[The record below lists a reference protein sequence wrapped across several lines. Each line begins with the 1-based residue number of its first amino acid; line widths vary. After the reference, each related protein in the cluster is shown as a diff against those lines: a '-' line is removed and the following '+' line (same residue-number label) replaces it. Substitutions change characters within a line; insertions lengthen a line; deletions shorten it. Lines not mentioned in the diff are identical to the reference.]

1 MTKVRAE
8 VFMLYVDWASSI
20 GTLGLCVA
28 LLAACANPEVPPAQ
42 TAVCPA
48 ADKCPAGT
56 QCTPIAAPAQ
66 PVAAEPPRNAKSVQ
80 PRYYEMKGSLVR
92 ELHADLTGKDY
103 ELLIGLPPSFEKEPD
118 RRYPTLYV
126 LDGQWD
132 YKLLDSIAG
141 GLRYDEV
148 MPEMVIVGLSY
159 GGSKPDYD
167 ALRADDY
174 VPTHAKDFQGNEKG
188 GGASRFL
195 SWLETVVLPLV
206 EHDYRGDSAHRILSG
221 SSFGGLFALYALFE
235 KPELFESYVS
245 MSPAVG
251 WDNGYIFKR
260 EREFRK
266 THPTLDR
273 RLWLSVGSEEWP
285 DLRKGALEFFKQVK
299 NSKYASLALK
309 VQTIEGERHAGNKP
323 EAYNRAMRFVS
334 EPLMPKKALAH

>member
-1 MTKVRAE
+1 
-8 VFMLYVDWASSI
+8 MLYVDRASLVGSF
-20 GTLGLCVA
+20 GLCIAVT
-28 LLAACANPEVPPAQ
+28 AACAHPAAPPAQ

-48 ADKCPAGT
+48 VEKCPSGM
-56 QCTPIAAPAQ
+56 QCTPIAAVPVP
-66 PVAAEPPRNAKSVQ
+66 PVAAEPAHDAKPIR

-92 ELHADLTGKDY
+92 ELHSDSTGKDY
-103 ELLIGLPPSFEKEPD
+103 ELLIGLPPSFEKEPG

-159 GGSKPDYD
+159 GGTNPDYD
-167 ALRADDY
+167 ALRSDDY
-174 VPTHAKDFQGNEKG
+174 VPTLAKDYEGNEKG
-188 GGASRFL
+188 GGAARFL
-195 SWLETVVLPLV
+195 RWLETVVIPLV
-206 EHDYRGDSAHRILSG
+206 EQDYRGDSAHRILSG
-221 SSFGGLFALYALFE
+221 SSFGGLFALYVLFE
-235 KPELFESYVS
+235 NPDLFESYIS

-266 THPTLDR
+266 THPRLDH
-273 RLWLSVGSEEWP
+273 RLWLSVGSREWP
-285 DLRKGALEFFKQVK
+285 DFRKGALDFFKQIQK
-299 NSKYASLALK
+299 SNYASLALQ
-309 VQTIEGERHAGNKP
+309 VHSIEGEGHAGNKP

-334 EPLMPKKALAH
+334 EPLMPKPAAGR